1 MVNDVLWI
9 NRIPSG
15 KPCQMKTIAYLHL
28 REETMDG
35 YQMETNIFNLT
46 IFRCVQGVEKGYIG
60 NKWVNI
66 NDFTHKIITGNL
78 LGHLQVKVH

>member
-15 KPCQMKTIAYLHL
+15 KSCQMKTIAYLHL

-46 IFRCVQGVEKGYIG
+46 VFRCAQGVEKGYIV

-78 LGHLQVKVH
+78 LGRLKLKVH